1 VNAALNA
8 KILFVLLS
16 KRVARFSR
24 LSKLPVKNVLQQGE
38 LPMLGHTKR
47 MSASV
52 SAMAAAAFVMSGT
65 LAAGDTTSTQPR
77 MHQIEEPASAISL
90 AALDLPATGPNDAG
104 PNVAINRAPQSPN
117 EAASETTIIGAASFY
132 DDPGETASGEQYD
145 PTAFTAAAQLKIRDK
160 FGGIKFGRLYQPSY
174 GIAEYA
180 GKKLILKFNDVGPLR
195 PGRMFDLS
203 RAAMKYFDDSLDKGV
218 LPDVKVTVLP
228 LGRVYA
234 AGPVTDE
241 QLAILGLIDVGLRLA
256 RIDPNAPTSNTRQIA
271 AAPSL
276 ASADTAPAP
285 GVIDVCIGSSLAW
298 EDTSAMNGQAAR
310 APEGHYELAGFQQQ
324 AAPRESD
331 DRAAAVEAEKQPAE

>member
-1 VNAALNA
+1 
-8 KILFVLLS
+8 
-16 KRVARFSR
+16 
-24 LSKLPVKNVLQQGE
+24 
-38 LPMLGHTKR
+38 MLGHTKR
-47 MSASV
+47 MSGSV
-52 SAMAAAAFVMSGT
+52 SAMAAAAFMMSST
-65 LAAGDTTSTQPR
+65 LAAGDTASAQSR
-77 MHQIEEPASAISL
+77 MQQIEEPASAISL
-90 AALDLPATGPNDAG
+90 AALDFPAASPNDAG
-104 PNVAINRAPQSPN
+104 TNVAIDRAPPPPN
-117 EAASETTIIGAASFY
+117 EDASESIIIGAASFY

-145 PTAFTAAAQLKIRDK
+145 PAAFTAAAQLKIRDK

-256 RIDPNAPTSNTRQIA
+256 MIDPHVPTSNTRQLA
-271 AAPSL
+271 AASL
-276 ASADTAPAP
+276 VASADAAPAP
-285 GVIDVCIGSSLAW
+285 GMIDVCIGSSLAW
-298 EDTSAMNGQAAR
+298 EDTSTMNGQAAT
-310 APEGHYELAGFQQQ
+310 APQGRYELAGIERELT
-324 AAPRESD
+324 PRESD
-331 DRAAAVEAEKQPAE
+331 DRAATVEAEKQPAE

>member
-1 VNAALNA
+1 
-8 KILFVLLS
+8 
-16 KRVARFSR
+16 
-24 LSKLPVKNVLQQGE
+24 
-38 LPMLGHTKR
+38 

-52 SAMAAAAFVMSGT
+52 SAMAAAAFVMSSA
-65 LAAGDTTSTQPR
+65 LAAGETTSTLPR
-77 MHQIEEPASAISL
+77 MQQIEEPASTISL
-90 AALDLPATGPNDAG
+90 AALDLPASGPNDAG
-104 PNVAINRAPQSPN
+104 PNVAIDRAPQSPN
-117 EAASETTIIGAASFY
+117 EAASEATMIGAASFY
-132 DDPGETASGEQYD
+132 DDPGETASGEPYD
-145 PTAFTAAAQLKIRDK
+145 PAAFTAAAQLKIRDK

-228 LGRVYA
+228 LGQVYA

-256 RIDPNAPTSNTRQIA
+256 RIDPNVPTSNNRQV
-271 AAPSL
+271 

-298 EDTSAMNGQAAR
+298 EDTSAMNGQAAT

-324 AAPRESD
+324 VAPRESD
-331 DRAAAVEAEKQPAE
+331 DRAAAVEAENQPAE

>member
-1 VNAALNA
+1 
-8 KILFVLLS
+8 
-16 KRVARFSR
+16 
-24 LSKLPVKNVLQQGE
+24 
-38 LPMLGHTKR
+38 MLGHTKR

-52 SAMAAAAFVMSGT
+52 SAMAAAAFVMSST
-65 LAAGDTTSTQPR
+65 LAAGDTASTQPR
-77 MHQIEEPASAISL
+77 MQQIEEPASAISL
-90 AALDLPATGPNDAG
+90 AALDLPATGPNDVG
-104 PNVAINRAPQSPN
+104 PNVAIDRAPAPPN

-145 PTAFTAAAQLKIRDK
+145 PAAFTAAAQLKVRDK

-203 RAAMKYFDDSLDKGV
+203 RAAMKYFDDTLDKGV

-241 QLAILGLIDVGLRLA
+241 QLAVLGLIDLGLRLT
-256 RIDPNAPTSNTRQIA
+256 RIDPNVPPSNARQV
-271 AAPSL
+271 
-276 ASADTAPAP
+276 ASADTEPVP
-285 GVIDVCIGSSLAW
+285 GGTDVCIGSSLAW
-298 EDTSAMNGQAAR
+298 EDTSAMNGQAAT
-310 APEGHYELAGFQQQ
+310 PPQGHYELAGFQQQ

-331 DRAAAVEAEKQPAE
+331 DRAAVESEKQPAE

>member
-1 VNAALNA
+1 
-8 KILFVLLS
+8 
-16 KRVARFSR
+16 
-24 LSKLPVKNVLQQGE
+24 
-38 LPMLGHTKR
+38 MLGHTKR

-52 SAMAAAAFVMSGT
+52 SAMAAAAFVMSSA
-65 LAAGDTTSTQPR
+65 LAAGETTSTLPMQ
-77 MHQIEEPASAISL
+77 QIEEPASAISL
-90 AALDLPATGPNDAG
+90 AALDFPATGPNDAG
-104 PNVAINRAPQSPN
+104 PDVAINRASALPN

-145 PTAFTAAAQLKIRDK
+145 PAAFTAAAQLKIRDK

-256 RIDPNAPTSNTRQIA
+256 RIDPNVPTSNTLQVA
-271 AAPSL
+271 AAPSVAL
-276 ASADTAPAP
+276 ADTAPAP

-298 EDTSAMNGQAAR
+298 EDTSAMNGQAAT
-310 APEGHYELAGFQQQ
+310 APQGHYELAGIQREL
-324 AAPRESD
+324 APRESD
-331 DRAAAVEAEKQPAE
+331 DRAAAVEAEGPAVE

>member
-1 VNAALNA
+1 VNAAQVA

-24 LSKLPVKNVLQQGE
+24 LSKLSIKNVLQQGE
-38 LPMLGHTKR
+38 LPMRGHTKR

-52 SAMAAAAFVMSGT
+52 SAMAAAAFVMSSA
-65 LAAGDTTSTQPR
+65 LAAGETTSTLPMQ
-77 MHQIEEPASAISL
+77 QIEEPASAISL
-90 AALDLPATGPNDAG
+90 AALDLPASGPNDAG
-104 PNVAINRAPQSPN
+104 PDVAINRASALPN

-145 PTAFTAAAQLKIRDK
+145 PAAFTAAAQLKIRDK

-228 LGRVYA
+228 LGRDYA

-241 QLAILGLIDVGLRLA
+241 QLAALGFADTGIKLA
-256 RIDPNAPTSNTRQIA
+256 SIDPNDLAASTARQIA
-271 AAPSL
+271 AEPSIAP
-276 ASADTAPAP
+276 ADTASAP
-285 GVIDVCIGSSLAW
+285 GAIDVCTGSSLAW
-298 EDTSAMNGQAAR
+298 EDRSTVNGQAT
-310 APEGHYELAGFQQQ
+310 APQGNYALAGFQET

-331 DRAAAVEAEKQPAE
+331 DRAATVEAEDQAAE

>member
-1 VNAALNA
+1 
-8 KILFVLLS
+8 
-16 KRVARFSR
+16 
-24 LSKLPVKNVLQQGE
+24 
-38 LPMLGHTKR
+38 MLGHTKR

-52 SAMAAAAFVMSGT
+52 SAMAAAAFVMSSA
-65 LAAGDTTSTQPR
+65 LAAGETTSTLPQ
-77 MHQIEEPASAISL
+77 MQQIEEPAAAIAL
-90 AALDLPATGPNDAG
+90 AALDLPASGPNDAG
-104 PNVAINRAPQSPN
+104 SDVAINRASALPN
-117 EAASETTIIGAASFY
+117 ETASETTIIGAASFY

-145 PTAFTAAAQLKIRDK
+145 PAAFTAAAQLKIRDK
-160 FGGIKFGRLYQPSY
+160 FGGIRFGRLYQPSY

-228 LGRVYA
+228 PGRVYA

-241 QLAILGLIDVGLRLA
+241 QLAILGLIDLGLRLA
-256 RIDPNAPTSNTRQIA
+256 RIDPNAPTSNTWQVA
-271 AAPSL
+271 AAPSV

-298 EDTSAMNGQAAR
+298 EDTSAMYGQAAT
-310 APEGHYELAGFQQQ
+310 APQGHYELVGFQQQ

-331 DRAAAVEAEKQPAE
+331 DRAVAVEAENQPAE

>member
-1 VNAALNA
+1 
-8 KILFVLLS
+8 
-16 KRVARFSR
+16 
-24 LSKLPVKNVLQQGE
+24 
-38 LPMLGHTKR
+38 MLGHTKR

-52 SAMAAAAFVMSGT
+52 SAMAAAAFVMSSA
-65 LAAGDTTSTQPR
+65 LAAGETPSTLPLQ
-77 MHQIEEPASAISL
+77 QIEEPAPAISL
-90 AALDLPATGPNDAG
+90 AALALTPSGPNDAG
-104 PNVAINRAPQSPN
+104 PDVAINRASALPN
-117 EAASETTIIGAASFY
+117 EAASETTIIGAAPFY

-145 PTAFTAAAQLKIRDK
+145 PAAFTAAAQLKIRDR

-285 GVIDVCIGSSLAW
+285 GVIDVCI
-298 EDTSAMNGQAAR
+298 
-310 APEGHYELAGFQQQ
+310 
-324 AAPRESD
+324 
-331 DRAAAVEAEKQPAE
+331 

>member
-1 VNAALNA
+1 
-8 KILFVLLS
+8 
-16 KRVARFSR
+16 
-24 LSKLPVKNVLQQGE
+24 
-38 LPMLGHTKR
+38 

-65 LAAGDTTSTQPR
+65 LAAGDTASTQPR
-77 MHQIEEPASAISL
+77 MQQIEEPASAISL
-90 AALDLPATGPNDAG
+90 AALDLPATGPNDVG
-104 PNVAINRAPQSPN
+104 PNVAINRAPAPPN

-145 PTAFTAAAQLKIRDK
+145 PAAFTAAAQLKIRDK

-203 RAAMKYFDDSLDKGV
+203 RAAMKYFDDTLDKGV

-241 QLAILGLIDVGLRLA
+241 QLAVLGLIDLGLRLT
-256 RIDPNAPTSNTRQIA
+256 RIDPNVQPSNTRQV
-271 AAPSL
+271 
-276 ASADTAPAP
+276 ASADAEPAP
-285 GVIDVCIGSSLAW
+285 GVTDVCIGSSLAW
-298 EDTSAMNGQAAR
+298 EDTSAMNGQAAT
-310 APEGHYELAGFQQQ
+310 ALGGHYELAGFQQQ

-331 DRAAAVEAEKQPAE
+331 DRAAVESEKQPAE

>member
-1 VNAALNA
+1 
-8 KILFVLLS
+8 
-16 KRVARFSR
+16 
-24 LSKLPVKNVLQQGE
+24 
-38 LPMLGHTKR
+38 

-52 SAMAAAAFVMSGT
+52 SAMAAAAFVMSSA
-65 LAAGDTTSTQPR
+65 LAAGETTSTLPR
-77 MHQIEEPASAISL
+77 MQQLEEPASAITL
-90 AALDLPATGPNDAG
+90 AALDLPAAGPNDVGA
-104 PNVAINRAPQSPN
+104 NAAIDRAPLPN

-145 PTAFTAAAQLKIRDK
+145 PAAFTAAAQLKIRDK

-174 GIAEYA
+174 GVAEYA

-228 LGRVYA
+228 PGRVYA

-256 RIDPNAPTSNTRQIA
+256 RIDPNVPTSNTRQGA
-271 AAPSL
+271 TALSV
-276 ASADTAPAP
+276 ASADTAPGA
-285 GVIDVCIGSSLAW
+285 IDACIGSSLAW
-298 EDTSAMNGQAAR
+298 DETSTMNGQA
-310 APEGHYELAGFQQQ
+310 APEGHYELAGFREQG
-324 AAPRESD
+324 APRASE
-331 DRAAAVEAEKQPAE
+331 DRAAVEAEIQAAD